1 MAYTYPIIWWQRI
14 IPHSSRLKGYEV
26 LPSHYV
32 NQDLADV
39 WLTE

>member
-1 MAYTYPIIWWQRI
+1 MTPWWQRI
-14 IPHSSRLKGYEV
+14 IPHSSKLKGWKI
-26 LPSHYV
+26 LPSHYL